1 MPPVLKQ
8 STLRFD
14 TFLGLSFFMS
24 IDVVAC
30 TGDFCGVRDLGMSVT
45 SVMTPPG
52 TPPLLF
58 VYTVYPNG
66 VRGSEGGL
74 I

>member
-45 SVMTPPG
+45 LS
-52 TPPLLF
+52 
-58 VYTVYPNG
+58 
-66 VRGSEGGL
+66 
-74 I
+74 

>member
-52 TPPLLF
+52 SPPTDFPSVNTDFL
-58 VYTVYPNG
+58 
-66 VRGSEGGL
+66 
-74 I
+74 